1 MNCKVFKNV
10 KEGQSSFRITKNLV
24 DTTYIK
30 ARAVKKKG
38 EIVIILPCDESNNYM
53 LECRITKVKK

>member
-1 MNCKVFKNV
+1 MLCKVFKTA
-10 KEGQSSFRITKNLV
+10 KEGQSSFRITKKLI

-38 EIVIILPCDESNNYM
+38 KIVITLPCDDQYDYV
-53 LECRITKVKK
+53 LRCTITKVKK